1 MVHCVTTFF
10 GQVRDSQLSAISGQ
24 ETLEYLERVN
34 LFIVPLDKERRWYR
48 YHHLFSDALR
58 RRLTRTVASAVGGER
73 DVSELHR
80 RASEWHERQD
90 LLLEAFQHAIAASDV
105 DRAARL
111 IEGKGTP
118 LIFRGA
124 IGPVLHWLDSLPK
137 EMDARP
143 ATCHACFCDVNG
155 QSNDRYRT

>member
-1 MVHCVTTFF
+1 M
-10 GQVRDSQLSAISGQ
+10 
-24 ETLEYLERVN
+24 
-34 LFIVPLDKERRWYR
+34 
-48 YHHLFSDALR
+48 
-58 RRLTRTVASAVGGER
+58 
-73 DVSELHR
+73 SELHR

-137 EMDARP
+137 EEMDARP
-143 ATCHACFCDVNG
+143 ALHVMHASAMLMVG
-155 QSNDRYRT
+155 QMTGIEPKLQAAETYLRRTIIPGIL